1 MVALSDV
8 YSNSSVYFKEAVDFF
23 DQFSWVFDFPNTDI
37 LVKDVLSQIPPE
49 WVSVFSTLT
58 DDEIQQYPVELF
70 TKNTWPLDL
79 QKFTNKC
86 KDYQLSIEQY
96 SSSASPIKLS
106 GALQRG
112 VGKKKM
118 HEISILSSLINEKCA
133 ENNIK
138 CLVDIGSG
146 VGYLDEILVHNY
158 NFNVIGL
165 ECDQSKIDGALTRIE
180 KQNTKNNVEYKDKLK
195 YICTYIRNISCQ
207 TNNALMKNTNN
218 AVLENESVSG
228 IVPSNIPENISAVVP
243 NKTSEMKFETNKT
256 SVRKGKFHG
265 LLSDNV
271 ERNLKTDVH
280 NEEVEHQTVCFSSV
294 DANQN
299 ISQFGNSHTE
309 FIETPANSTPSKTNS
324 NSKPSK
330 TNSRR
335 RTLSSNYTSVD
346 LSTSLHNS
354 PYCFIGLHTCGD
366 LSVSVIHHFFTL
378 PLARQL
384 IYIPC
389 CYHKL
394 KCLETA
400 ESVGNSGVNLTS
412 SINQS
417 EANFTSRINK
427 SEDNLTS
434 SISTSDVNVTSSVD
448 NSGVY
453 LTSSINQSEV
463 DITSSIDN
471 SGRSLTSSINK
482 SGGNFTSSINTS
494 EGNFTSSINN
504 SGSNFTSS
512 INQSGADFTPSNIQR
527 EISSSRHDKVS
538 FANFPL
544 SQSLRHVYH
553 GNHFLSI
560 PFLRLAAQETALTWC
575 RYSREEKEEKALQ
588 LLFRG
593 VLQLYAARENVKLV
607 KKGRRPVKINQISA
621 QHIPTL
627 LNASINSFHLT
638 CNKTGTRVEWKPTLL
653 SQLWTDNVS
662 KTPLVR
668 TLLTLQNCLQGSAES
683 LILLDRFKFLLESGG
698 LTRVELLPIFNEQ
711 ISPRRYCFV
720 VSK

>member
-195 YICTYIRNISCQ
+195 YICTYIRNITCQ
-207 TNNALMKNTNN
+207 TNNSLIKNTNNALMKNTNN

-280 NEEVEHQTVCFSSV
+280 NEEVEHQKVCFSSV

-346 LSTSLHNS
+346 LPMSLIETPVNSTPSKTNS
-354 PYCFIGLHTCGD
+354 
-366 LSVSVIHHFFTL
+366 
-378 PLARQL
+378 
-384 IYIPC
+384 
-389 CYHKL
+389 
-394 KCLETA
+394 
-400 ESVGNSGVNLTS
+400 NS
-412 SINQS
+412 
-417 EANFTSRINK
+417 
-427 SEDNLTS
+427 
-434 SISTSDVNVTSSVD
+434 
-448 NSGVY
+448 
-453 LTSSINQSEV
+453 
-463 DITSSIDN
+463 
-471 SGRSLTSSINK
+471 
-482 SGGNFTSSINTS
+482 
-494 EGNFTSSINN
+494 
-504 SGSNFTSS
+504 
-512 INQSGADFTPSNIQR
+512 TPSNTNSRRRTLSSNYTSVPVSVTVSVFPIS
-527 EISSSRHDKVS
+527 EIVS
-538 FANFPL
+538 F
-544 SQSLRHVYH
+544 
-553 GNHFLSI
+553 
-560 PFLRLAAQETALTWC
+560 E
-575 RYSREEKEEKALQ
+575 
-588 LLFRG
+588 
-593 VLQLYAARENVKLV
+593 KLV
-607 KKGRRPVKINQISA
+607 LIC
-621 QHIPTL
+621 
-627 LNASINSFHLT
+627 LT
-638 CNKTGTRVEWKPTLL
+638 QALR
-653 SQLWTDNVS
+653 
-662 KTPLVR
+662 
-668 TLLTLQNCLQGSAES
+668 
-683 LILLDRFKFLLESGG
+683 
-698 LTRVELLPIFNEQ
+698 
-711 ISPRRYCFV
+711 
-720 VSK
+720 

>member
-195 YICTYIRNISCQ
+195 YICTYIRNITCQ
-207 TNNALMKNTNN
+207 TNNSLIKNTNNALMKNTNN
-218 AVLENESVSG
+218 AVLKNESVISSA
-228 IVPSNIPENISAVVP
+228 PSNIPENISAVVP

-271 ERNLKTDVH
+271 ERNLETDVD
-280 NEEVEHQTVCFSSV
+280 NEEVEHQKVCFSCV

-400 ESVGNSGVNLTS
+400 DSVGNFVPNVNPS
-412 SINQS
+412 
-417 EANFTSRINK
+417 A
-427 SEDNLTS
+427 
-434 SISTSDVNVTSSVD
+434 
-448 NSGVY
+448 GH
-453 LTSSINQSEV
+453 
-463 DITSSIDN
+463 
-471 SGRSLTSSINK
+471 
-482 SGGNFTSSINTS
+482 FTSSSNQS
-494 EGNFTSSINN
+494 DA
-504 SGSNFTSS
+504 NFTSS